1 MGLDWCTRR
10 VQFVFSFTTINFICT
25 ERGII
30 SKEGGNVVE
39 IWEKEDSTCLE
50 FYINNADT
58 EHPWLDCSS
67 SFISNYRDRLFV
79 KSSNKFI
86 QCKIFLFFFFVHKI
100 LSFDLHE
107 EFNILLKRSLRRS
120 FVERCK
126 YYWRK

>member
-10 VQFVFSFTTINFICT
+10 VQFVFSFTIISFTYT
-25 ERGII
+25 ERWII

-39 IWEKEDSTCLE
+39 IWEKEDSTCFE
-50 FYINNADT
+50 FYINSADT
-58 EHPWLDCSS
+58 EHPDYTVHLHLSQTIEIASS
-67 SFISNYRDRLFV
+67 WSPPINLYNARFF
-79 KSSNKFI
+79 
-86 QCKIFLFFFFVHKI
+86 FFFFVHKI

-107 EFNILLKRSLRRS
+107 EFNILSKRSLRRS